1 MFVHTLLPNA
11 PVNYDL
17 AVKELHSYLTSDLPI
32 LGSFLLF
39 LSQGSK
45 IFLLGREKHSPKR
58 IFFFKLSIFYL
69 NLHSNNDNS
78 CIMYKGLLCC
88 TLMWLWSY
96 HKITIFDLGSVQPD
110 STAGCG

>member
-11 PVNYDL
+11 PVNCDL

-58 IFFFKLSIFYL
+58 IFFKVIYILSESPF
-69 NLHSNNDNS
+69 
-78 CIMYKGLLCC
+78 
-88 TLMWLWSY
+88 
-96 HKITIFDLGSVQPD
+96 
-110 STAGCG
+110 